1 MMATHPFAVNSYF
14 DCLQDCSSA
23 MQEFLQEVQAS
34 AEVEY
39 GQLADILVRQAQSA
53 DEVTRIT
60 ALRWL
65 RAFVVQGKEQLL
77 PFYAVILAAVLP
89 NVSHSSQ
96 DICQVS
102 TTAVVQLL

>member
-1 MMATHPFAVNSYF
+1 M
-14 DCLQDCSSA
+14 QSSA
-23 MQEFLQEVQAS
+23 DI
-34 AEVEY
+34 EY
-39 GQLADILVRQAQSA
+39 GQLAQILVRQAQSA

-65 RAFVVQGKEQLL
+65 RAFVAQGKEQLL

-102 TTAVVQLL
+102 RAAVTGYHVDFLTIRTNGFAESRPI